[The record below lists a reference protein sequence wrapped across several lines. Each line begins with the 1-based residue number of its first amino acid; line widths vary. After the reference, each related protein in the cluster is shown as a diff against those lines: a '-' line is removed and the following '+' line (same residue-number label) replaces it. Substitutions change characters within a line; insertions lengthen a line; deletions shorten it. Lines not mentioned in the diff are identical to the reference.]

1 MKAETIK
8 AIFTNLLFVIGVI
21 FVIFGFIQGTQTAV
35 RLATFEKYPLQVY
48 EETRCE
54 YENDAMRPIDPTN
67 GSPVPLNNDQLIDRK
82 SKCESSLDYQRKVK
96 QTEDIVVSITTLVAG
111 AVLVLGFR
119 RFIFK

>member
-21 FVIFGFIQGTQTAV
+21 FLIFGFIQGTQTVV
-35 RLATFEKYPLQVY
+35 RLATFDKYPLQIY

-54 YENDAMRPIDPTN
+54 NEFPAMRPVIEP
-67 GSPVPLNNDQLIDRK
+67 DQPPMSDQDQQERRQ
-82 SKCESSLDYQRKVK
+82 KCEASLDYQRRVK

-111 AVLVLGFR
+111 AVLVLSFK